1 MQRDLSMKLLINS
14 STLILCMAITAC
26 STTGKQERVGA
37 QAGRSGSS
45 VANFQSRESR
55 AWVADHEASV
65 REAVKGSQFEVER
78 RGDLLVVTAP
88 VDSSFNPDRPSML
101 LVATLGPLSRV
112 AKLVAQDREVAVL
125 LLGHGDSSGS
135 TELTNRLSQERAQSM
150 AAIFRMSGLHHDR
163 LMYKGMGSDVPRSNN
178 ADKDGRSLN
187 RRVEMYLT
195 TRSSLPAVLAQYGA
209 PGIRVVASDQAKR

>member
-1 MQRDLSMKLLINS
+1 MKLLIKS
-14 STLILCMAITAC
+14 STLILCMAIAAC
-26 STTGKQERVGA
+26 SSSGKQERAGA
-37 QAGRSGSS
+37 QAAKSGSS
-45 VANFQSRESR
+45 AAGFDSRASR
-55 AWVADHEASV
+55 AWVASHEASV

-135 TELTNRLSQERAQSM
+135 TDLTRKLSQERAQSM
-150 AAIFRMSGLHHDR
+150 ASIFRMSGLHHDR
-163 LMYKGMGSDVPRSNN
+163 LMYKGVGADIPRSSN
-178 ADKDGRSLN
+178 ASKNGRSHN
-187 RRVEMYLT
+187 RRVEMFLT
-195 TRSSLPAVLAQYGA
+195 TRGSLSAVLAQYGT
-209 PGIRVVASDQAKR
+209 PGVRVVASDQAK